1 MSRFPPAGGPVDD
14 ASTHYRLTGD
24 VGGIVRSYGIPPGE
38 SAVGSVAGNQIVLG
52 VRGVSRRHARITFG
66 KDGLLVEDLGSKN
79 GTRVNGV
86 RVQRSRLQSGDELH
100 LGPVTLQVEEV
111 SPDDDV
117 LAIRVRGADAP
128 SGLPAH
134 DTTAVAAVEDASPG
148 LETVERVLLRL
159 AVRPEPD
166 LGGALDLLKRE
177 LGARGAALFE
187 LTRGEPVVLAGSGE
201 LPDLGGHRGFQD
213 LARSA
218 PGAPPPVTAASYPG
232 EPPLLCAI
240 QAGPTTDRL
249 GLAVSGSLETSRE
262 GAERLVRVLLELA
275 DLYRPRP
282 LHAASNPVARTAWP
296 PGLVFPPGYVPGD
309 APAMASL
316 YAQMQSLVQG
326 DLPVLL
332 LGETGVGK
340 EFLARILHASS
351 RRRSGPFVAVN
362 CAAIPEDLLEAEM
375 FGIVKGAA
383 TGVAERAGRFQLAE
397 GGTLFLDEI
406 GDMPLALQAKLLR
419 ALQEKEV
426 QPVGAAAPVA
436 VDIRVVAATNSD
448 LQQRMDDGRF
458 RRDLYYRVAGYAV
471 HIPPLRERRDD
482 IPTLVEEFIRAF
494 ARETSKA
501 IRGITVKALRSL
513 TAHSWPG
520 NIRELEHEIRRL
532 VYLCPEGQAIES
544 RMLSEHVVAPPRDGS
559 DDGSGSGEGRG
570 PTGTLELQPN
580 IERLERRLIKE
591 ALARAGGNRTQA
603 ARLLGVSR
611 NGLAIKMERLGIEG

>member
-1 MSRFPPAGGPVDD
+1 VSDAG
-14 ASTHYRLTGD
+14 THYRLSGD
-24 VGGIVRSYGIPPGE
+24 VGGVVRSYSLPAGE
-38 SAVGSVAGNQIVLG
+38 SSIGSVAGNQIVLG
-52 VRGVSRRHARITFG
+52 VRGVSRRHALVTFG
-66 KDGLLVEDLGSKN
+66 SDGLLVEDLGSKN

-86 RVQRSRLQSGDELH
+86 RVQRSRLQSGDEVH
-100 LGPVTLQVEEV
+100 LGPVALQVEEV
-111 SPDDDV
+111 SPDDEV
-117 LAIRVRGADAP
+117 LAIRMRDVDTA

-134 DTTAVAAVEDASPG
+134 ETTAVSVVEDGSPG
-148 LETVERVLLRL
+148 IEIVERVLLRL

-166 LGGALDLLKRE
+166 LGGALNLLKRE
-177 LGARGAALFE
+177 LGARGAVLFE

-213 LARSA
+213 LAKSA
-218 PGAPPPVTAASYPG
+218 PGASPPVTAASYPAD
-232 EPPLLCAI
+232 PALVCAI

-249 GLAVSGSLETSRE
+249 GLALSGSLRMGQT

-282 LHAASNPVARTAWP
+282 LHAASSPAVRTAGP
-296 PGLVFPPGYVPGD
+296 RGLVFPPGYVPGD

-316 YAQMQSLVQG
+316 YAQLQSLVQG

-340 EFLARILHASS
+340 EFLARILHSSS
-351 RRRSGPFVAVN
+351 RRRGGPFVAVN

-383 TGVAERAGRFQLAE
+383 TGVSERPGRFQLAQ

-406 GDMPLALQAKLLR
+406 GDMPLPLQAKLLR

-471 HIPPLRERRDD
+471 QIPPLRDRRDD
-482 IPTLVEEFIRAF
+482 ITSLVDEFMRTF
-494 ARETSKA
+494 ARETAKS
-501 IRGITVKALRSL
+501 IRGITEKALHAL
-513 TAHSWPG
+513 IAYSWPG
-520 NIRELEHEIRRL
+520 NIRELEHEVRRL
-532 VYLCPEGQAIES
+532 VYLCPEGQAIDS
-544 RMLSEHVVAPPRDGS
+544 RMLSEHVVAPVH
-559 DDGSGSGEGRG
+559 GEGRDG
-570 PTGTLELQPN
+570 GDAAGDGRTGLLTLELMPN
-580 IERLERRLIKE
+580 VERLERRLIKE

-611 NGLAIKMERLGIEG
+611 NGLAIKMERLGIVG

>member
-1 MSRFPPAGGPVDD
+1 VSDAG
-14 ASTHYRLTGD
+14 THYRLSGD
-24 VGGIVRSYGIPPGE
+24 VGGIVRSYGIATGE
-38 SAVGSVAGNQIVLG
+38 SVIGSVGGNQIVLG
-52 VRGVSRRHARITFG
+52 VRGVSRRHARLTLG
-66 KDGLLVEDLGSKN
+66 ADGLLVEDLGSKN

-100 LGPVTLQVEEV
+100 VGPVVLQVEEV

-117 LAIRVRGADAP
+117 LAIRVRVVDVP
-128 SGLPAH
+128 SGLSPH
-134 DTTAVAAVEDASPG
+134 ETTAVAAVDESSPG
-148 LETVERVLLRL
+148 LEIVERVLLRL

-201 LPDLGGHRGFQD
+201 LPDLGAHRGFQD
-213 LARSA
+213 LAKSA
-218 PGAPPPVTAASYPG
+218 PGASPPVTAASYSTDPA
-232 EPPLLCAI
+232 LLCAV

-249 GLAVSGSLETSRE
+249 GLALSGSLHTSRAA
-262 GAERLVRVLLELA
+262 AERLVRVLLELA

-282 LHAASNPVARTAWP
+282 LHAASHPEARTSGP
-296 PGLVFPPGYVPGD
+296 RGLVFPPGYVPGD

-340 EFLARILHASS
+340 EFLARILHSSS
-351 RRRSGPFVAVN
+351 RRRGGPFVAVN

-383 TGVAERAGRFQLAE
+383 TGVAERAGRFQLAQ

-406 GDMPLALQAKLLR
+406 GDMPLPLQAKLLR
-419 ALQEKEV
+419 ALQEREV

-436 VDIRVVAATNSD
+436 VDIRIVAATNSD
-448 LQQRMDDGRF
+448 LQQRMEDGRF

-471 HIPPLRERRDD
+471 QIPPLRDRRDD

-513 TAHSWPG
+513 SEYAWPG
-520 NIRELEHEIRRL
+520 NIRELEHEVRRL

-544 RMLSEHVVAPPRDGS
+544 RMLSEHVVAPPR
-559 DDGSGSGEGRG
+559 GEGAGGDGRG
-570 PTGTLELQPN
+570 PTATLELQPN
-580 IERLERRLIKE
+580 VDRLERRLIKE

-611 NGLAIKMERLGIEG
+611 NGLAIKMQRLGIED

>member
-1 MSRFPPAGGPVDD
+1 VSESG
-14 ASTHYRLTGD
+14 THYRLSGD
-24 VGGIVRSYGIPPGE
+24 VGGVVRSYGVPAGE
-38 SAVGSVAGNQIVLG
+38 SSIGSVAGNQIVLG
-52 VRGVSRRHARITFG
+52 VRGVSRRHALITLG
-66 KDGLLVEDLGSKN
+66 TDGLLVEDLGSKN

-86 RVQRSRLQSGDELH
+86 RVQRSRLQSGDQVL
-100 LGPVTLQVEEV
+100 LGPVILQVEEV

-117 LAIRVRGADAP
+117 LAIRVCGADTP
-128 SGLPAH
+128 SGLPAQE
-134 DTTAVAAVEDASPG
+134 TTAVSTVDEGAPG
-148 LETVERVLLRL
+148 IEIVERVLLRL

-166 LGGALDLLKRE
+166 FGGALDLLKRE

-213 LARSA
+213 LAKSA
-218 PGAPPPVTAASYPG
+218 PGATPPVTASSYSG
-232 EPPLLCAI
+232 DPPLLCAI

-249 GLAVSGSLETSRE
+249 GLALSGPLEKRRE

-282 LHAASNPVARTAWP
+282 LLAASPDPSGRTTGP
-296 PGLVFPPGYVPGD
+296 RGLVFPPGYVPGD

-340 EFLARILHASS
+340 EFLARILHSSS
-351 RRRSGPFVAVN
+351 RRRGGPFVAVN

-383 TGVAERAGRFQLAE
+383 TGVSERLGRFQQAE

-406 GDMPLALQAKLLR
+406 GDMPLPLQAKLLR

-426 QPVGAAAPVA
+426 QPVGASAPVS

-448 LQQRMDDGRF
+448 LQRRMDDGRF

-471 HIPPLRERRDD
+471 QIPPLRDRRED
-482 IPTLVEEFIRAF
+482 IPSLVEEFIRIF
-494 ARETSKA
+494 ARETAKSV
-501 IRGITVKALRSL
+501 RGITVKALRSL
-513 TAHSWPG
+513 SEYSWPG
-520 NIRELEHEIRRL
+520 NIRELEHEVRRL
-532 VYLCPEGQAIES
+532 IYQCPEGQAIES
-544 RMLSEHVVAPPRDGS
+544 RMLSEHVVAPVRGGS
-559 DDGSGSGEGRG
+559 DDRGGGTGEGRG
-570 PTGTLELQPN
+570 GTVTLELLPN
-580 IERLERRLIKE
+580 VELLERRLIKE